1 MFSLSF
7 LYLWCCY
14 LPCDIFFDVKGSVVI
29 LSIPTG
35 RQRTG
40 IHSGVIGFRG
50 NRCHIWGSFWRS
62 LYFYI
67 DHPSGLSIDLQLCWC
82 TDKDWSWRTRVS
94 LVTEVFRFASLWK
107 LDDYFTPGHSQT
119 LILSTVCLQIN
130 LRKTEILE
138 RLVRKWNRKGAVHS
152 ILYNKLGYVRILI
165 GSHLWSI
172 GGQTYRWRYH

>member
-1 MFSLSF
+1 MATYFAVSNIKCYILVTNIFSLSF
-7 LYLWCCY
+7 LYLWCCC

-29 LSIPTG
+29 SSIPTG

-40 IHSGVIGFRG
+40 IHSSVIGFRG

-94 LVTEVFRFASLWK
+94 LVAEVFRFASL
-107 LDDYFTPGHSQT
+107 
-119 LILSTVCLQIN
+119 
-130 LRKTEILE
+130 
-138 RLVRKWNRKGAVHS
+138 RKWNRKDAVHS
-152 ILYNKLGYVRILI
+152 ILYNKLSYVRILI

-172 GGQTYRWRYH
+172 GGRTYRWRQH